1 MSKARAHLDEWCK
14 AIASSTEL
22 RTWYHH
28 DPSLFEEFAHR
39 YRVEL
44 TEPGRATALTLWDR
58 RAAVDFVSYRIN
70 PGTDS
75 TTRGRIW
82 RCCLLGRS
90 PQSACAQMW
99 FGWDEFGE
107 DEASLMSTALVA
119 VSNVSMRLV
128 AC

>member
-1 MSKARAHLDEWCK
+1 MDLASRADVVSKARAHLDEWCK
-14 AIASSTEL
+14 EIASSTEL

-28 DPSLFEEFAHR
+28 DPSLFEEFARR

-75 TTRGRIW
+75 TTRGE
-82 RCCLLGRS
+82 GS
-90 PQSACAQMW
+90 
-99 FGWDEFGE
+99 GG
-107 DEASLMSTALVA
+107 A
-119 VSNVSMRLV
+119 VSWVEVPNQLV
-128 AC
+128 RKCGSDGMSSARTRPR